1 MSGASE
7 RNDDDFLDDDF
18 VIEDLAGKNDDL
30 DQLFTAPPAKSARPA
45 GTPAGDGVE
54 PDADDVLFTDH
65 TQGLR
70 PSEEFAARAPFRE
83 DTPSQWSGDGL
94 ELEEVGVPQEPTT
107 PTEPVDS
114 RLVDAEE
121 RFTEELGSLLRSE
134 EEFAVDSDSELE
146 LVDGATVGDG
156 ISEIEQSGPF
166 VLDDGEGAWQED
178 AADANELETVGV
190 GAGDGLEA
198 PSSEAAEF
206 EEEPLVAQRGDEEAN
221 AEPGWEPL
229 PSANVDQLAEVGEV
243 ARVDEDSAPVAEAAP
258 ADLAE
263 VEGHEIYAEE
273 AAAPVLVGPRAGKR
287 GGMLRMLV
295 AAVLLL
301 GASAAVV
308 LRPEWL
314 GLRIEPERL
323 QQARIDRPK
332 VELGDGTIA
341 VAKPQPGQASGSR
354 DPKVVL
360 PSDRPSTPVDPVAVV
375 PVPSANPGEPSAPTS
390 TEPGTSPAPTNV
402 PAATPNDQPLTGQP
416 VAVQPPPVDAP
427 MPPPAPPT
435 VPDVTPEPAQPVVVH
450 TDTPVPTG
458 PEAGPVTVPGNG
470 DPVAVSSPPGIPVV
484 VPAPSD
490 KPEGDAGWPVAK
502 AGPGA
507 PNPNPTQSPR
517 LVRVGDDLMLG
528 DQVTPAARGGVVD
541 GVMPGSRAFAQLH
554 NGNYFIGSVKCVG
567 AESITLKVGEGEVT
581 LRTFEVARLTELG
594 SSDYEQLQKAASGFV
609 RLTNNNRL
617 VGGILSH
624 IADDHI
630 VLEFRSNR
638 VMLPRSAIGEVVQGD
653 GDAGVR
659 LDTTREEE
667 SWVKRLA
674 ERQLGT
680 GQGPTLI
687 PETPKKKSAQAPAE
701 QPAAGSTPPSTEA
714 PQSPVPAAPAPSGRR

>member
-30 DQLFTAPPAKSARPA
+30 DQLFTAPPAKPARPA
-45 GTPAGDGVE
+45 GAGADDGVE
-54 PDADDVLFTDH
+54 ADADDLLFTDH

-70 PSEEFAARAPFRE
+70 PSEEFAGRQPFRE
-83 DTPSQWSGDGL
+83 ESASQWTGDGL
-94 ELEEVGVPQEPTT
+94 ELEEVGVPPEPNAAA
-107 PTEPVDS
+107 EPADPQ
-114 RLVDAEE
+114 LVAAEE
-121 RFTEELGSLLRSE
+121 RFTEELDSLLRTE

-178 AADANELETVGV
+178 SADAAEPETVGI
-190 GAGDGLEA
+190 GGGDGEEA
-198 PSSEAAEF
+198 PIAEAAEF
-206 EEEPLVAQRGDEEAN
+206 EAEPSLAQRSDAEAM

-243 ARVDEDSAPVAEAAP
+243 ARVDEDQAPVAESAP
-258 ADLAE
+258 EDLAE

-287 GGMLRMLV
+287 GGALRMLV

-332 VELGDGTIA
+332 VEIDARTP
-341 VAKPQPGQASGSR
+341 VAPKPQPGETLVQR
-354 DPKVVL
+354 DPKSGS
-360 PSDRPSTPVDPVAVV
+360 PGAQAGGATDPVAAL
-375 PVPSANPGEPSAPTS
+375 PVPPANPGEPSATTP
-390 TEPGTSPAPTNV
+390 TEPSDPVSAPGSTAA
-402 PAATPNDQPLTGQP
+402 PIATPNDQPATQPHATEP
-416 VAVQPPPVDAP
+416 VAVQPAPVDAP
-427 MPPPAPPT
+427 PTPVQPT
-435 VPDVTPEPAQPVVVH
+435 VPDVTPEPTPPVAVQP
-450 TDTPVPTG
+450 DTPTSGSGTEPM
-458 PEAGPVTVPGNG
+458 PAPGTG
-470 DPVAVSSPPGIPVV
+470 DPVAVSEPSGIPVV

-502 AGPGA
+502 AGPGTPSA
-507 PNPNPTQSPR
+507 TPTPR

-528 DQVTPAARGGVVD
+528 EQVTPAARGGVVD

-594 SSDYEQLQKAASGFV
+594 SSDYDQLQKAASGFV

-653 GDAGVR
+653 GDEGVR

-680 GQGPTLI
+680 GQGPALI
-687 PETPKKKSAQAPAE
+687 PETPKAKPAL
-701 QPAAGSTPPSTEA
+701 PPAGSTPPPTTA

>member
-30 DQLFTAPPAKSARPA
+30 DQLFTAPPAKPARPA
-45 GTPAGDGVE
+45 GAPPADGE
-54 PDADDVLFTDH
+54 ADADDLLFTDH

-70 PSEEFAARAPFRE
+70 PSEEFAGRTPFHE
-83 DTPSQWSGDGL
+83 QSASQWTGDGL
-94 ELEEVGVPQEPTT
+94 ELEEVGVPPEPGAVG
-107 PTEPVDS
+107 EPADPQ
-114 RLVDAEE
+114 LVAAEE
-121 RFTEELGSLLRSE
+121 RFTEELDSLLRTE

-146 LVDGATVGDG
+146 LVDGTTAGDG

-178 AADANELETVGV
+178 SADAAEPQTVGAV
-190 GAGDGLEA
+190 GDDGQEA
-198 PSSEAAEF
+198 PIAEAAELDG
-206 EEEPLVAQRGDEEAN
+206 EPLVAQRTEDEAT

-229 PSANVDQLAEVGEV
+229 PAANVDQLAEVGEV
-243 ARVDEDSAPVAEAAP
+243 ARVDEEVVPVAESAP

-273 AAAPVLVGPRAGKR
+273 AAAPVLVGPRPGKR
-287 GGMLRMLV
+287 GGMLRLLA

-323 QQARIDRPK
+323 QQVRIDRPK
-332 VELGDGTIA
+332 VEVDGGAPTTKPA
-341 VAKPQPGQASGSR
+341 KPAKPQPGETLVQR
-354 DPKVVL
+354 DPKSGS
-360 PSDRPSTPVDPVAVV
+360 PGDRPNGVTDPVAVV
-375 PVPSANPGEPSAPTS
+375 PVPTPNPGEPSATTPTQPS
-390 TEPGTSPAPTNV
+390 DAAPAPV
-402 PAATPNDQPLTGQP
+402 ATPNDQPATGQP
-416 VAVQPPPVDAP
+416 VAVQPAPVDAP
-427 MPPPAPPT
+427 PPVQPA
-435 VPDVTPEPAQPVVVH
+435 VPAVTPEPTPPVAMQP
-450 TDTPVPTG
+450 DAPAS
-458 PEAGPVTVPGNG
+458 AGSGTEPSPAPGTG
-470 DPVAVSSPPGIPVV
+470 DPVAVSAPPGIPVV

-490 KPEGDAGWPVAK
+490 KPEGEAGWPVAK
-502 AGPGA
+502 AGPGVPNA
-507 PNPNPTQSPR
+507 PATPR

-528 DQVTPAARGGVVD
+528 EQVTPDARAGVVD

-567 AESITLKVGEGEVT
+567 ADSITLKVGEGEVT

-638 VMLPRSAIGEVVQGD
+638 VMLPRSAIGAVVQGE
-653 GDAGVR
+653 GDEGVR

-680 GQGPTLI
+680 GQGPGLI
-687 PETPKKKSAQAPAE
+687 PEAPKKKPAQPSAE
-701 QPAAGSTPPSTEA
+701 QPAAGSTAPSTTA
-714 PQSPVPAAPAPSGRR
+714 PQSPVPAAPAPSGNR

>member
-30 DQLFTAPPAKSARPA
+30 DQLFTAPPAKPARPA
-45 GTPAGDGVE
+45 GAPPAEGAE
-54 PDADDVLFTDH
+54 ADADDLLFTDH

-70 PSEEFAARAPFRE
+70 PSEEFAGRTPFHE
-83 DTPSQWSGDGL
+83 QSASQWTGDGL
-94 ELEEVGVPQEPTT
+94 ELEEVGVPPEPGAAA
-107 PTEPVDS
+107 EPADPQ
-114 RLVDAEE
+114 LVAAEE
-121 RFTEELGSLLRSE
+121 RFTEELDTLLRTE

-146 LVDGATVGDG
+146 LVDGTTAGDG

-178 AADANELETVGV
+178 GEDAAEPQTV
-190 GAGDGLEA
+190 GAGADDGQEA
-198 PSSEAAEF
+198 PFAEAAELDG
-206 EEEPLVAQRGDEEAN
+206 EALVAQRLDDDAT

-243 ARVDEDSAPVAEAAP
+243 ARVDEEPAPVAESAP

-273 AAAPVLVGPRAGKR
+273 AAAPVLIGPRPGKR
-287 GGMLRMLV
+287 GGMLRLLV

-323 QQARIDRPK
+323 PQARIDRPK
-332 VELGDGTIA
+332 VEIDRPA
-341 VAKPQPGQASGSR
+341 PVVPKPQPGEVLVQR
-354 DPKVVL
+354 DPKAGAQGAGGA
-360 PSDRPSTPVDPVAVV
+360 TDPVAVV
-375 PVPSANPGEPSAPTS
+375 PVPTTNPGEPSAPS
-390 TEPGTSPAPTNV
+390 PNEPFEATPAPGPTAV
-402 PAATPNDQPLTGQP
+402 PVAVPNGQPATGQP
-416 VAVQPPPVDAP
+416 VAVQPAPVDAP
-427 MPPPAPPT
+427 MPLPVQPT
-435 VPDVTPEPAQPVVVH
+435 VPDVTPDPTPPVAVQPEPSPPTGVGGEPLPVPPSGDPIASTGTPGLPVVV
-450 TDTPVPTG
+450 
-458 PEAGPVTVPGNG
+458 
-470 DPVAVSSPPGIPVV
+470 S
-484 VPAPSD
+484 APSD
-490 KPEGDAGWPVAK
+490 KPEGEAGWPVAK
-502 AGPGA
+502 ASPSVPSGTGA
-507 PNPNPTQSPR
+507 PR

-528 DQVTPAARGGVVD
+528 EHVTPGARAGVVD

-567 AESITLKVGEGEVT
+567 ADTITLKVGEGEVT
-581 LRTFEVARLTELG
+581 LRTLEVARLTELG

-638 VMLPRSAIGEVVQGD
+638 VMLPRSAIGQVVQGD
-653 GDAGVR
+653 GDEGVR

-680 GQGPTLI
+680 GQGPELI
-687 PETPKKKSAQAPAE
+687 PEAPKKKPAQPSAE
-701 QPAAGSTPPSTEA
+701 QPAAGSTAPSATA